1 MVNAAFAMA
10 TAIGAASGPGGAIL
24 LDMVPEF
31 QFALPILGTQTFN
44 GMTGPGFVMAL
55 LWFVFLIAIVVSFKE
70 PNRSGLDELK
80 QREAA
85 AAESVHSEP
94 LQSND
99 FTSVPSAD
107 DCDDDVSVGSLT
119 VSSHR
124 EQEEVSKHSPL
135 YCMKHITRAT
145 ALCMLLMF
153 MKRFALE
160 VRDGPLWR
168 CCVYASF
175 PLFLM
180 SLLAYIRTEHRW
192 INVCHYQESIC
203 LVDKRR
209 GNPSLGKRYYCD
221 SCVDLFWMAVTIS

>member
-31 QFALPILGTQTFN
+31 QFTIPILGIQTFN

-55 LWFVFLIAIVVSFKE
+55 LWFIFLIAIVLSFNE

-85 AAESVHSEP
+85 EAVHSEP
-94 LQSND
+94 LQSHD

-107 DCDDDVSVGSLT
+107 DCDDDVSVGSMS

-124 EQEEVSKHSPL
+124 EQQEVSKHSPL
-135 YCMKHITRAT
+135 YCMKNMTRAT

-160 VRDGPLWR
+160 VR
-168 CCVYASF
+168 
-175 PLFLM
+175 
-180 SLLAYIRTEHRW
+180 HR
-192 INVCHYQESIC
+192 E
-203 LVDKRR
+203 
-209 GNPSLGKRYYCD
+209 
-221 SCVDLFWMAVTIS
+221 ISQ